1 MFVHN
6 VRFLRYSQ
14 SSNQSCTLVHFLFS
28 DYRNLELKHSDSI
41 SGLYRQ
47 TLIDSYKTLKTCHIK
62 KLTGHFSN
70 PSYPMPTTLKF
81 NLLPIEDDGFHLQ
94 TTIKINGKEAVVII
108 DTGASRSVFDE
119 ERIAIFVANALLEDH
134 DRLSTGL
141 GTNTMSS
148 KKVILEKLT
157 LNTLD
162 ILNYEATILNL
173 SHVNQSY
180 EKLALPLI
188 DGVLGSDILADYKAV
203 IDYGNKEIVF
213 NA

>member
-1 MFVHN
+1 M
-6 VRFLRYSQ
+6 
-14 SSNQSCTLVHFLFS
+14 
-28 DYRNLELKHSDSI
+28 LE
-41 SGLYRQ
+41 
-47 TLIDSYKTLKTCHIK
+47 
-62 KLTGHFSN
+62 
-70 PSYPMPTTLKF
+70 
-81 NLLPIEDDGFHLQ
+81 E
-94 TTIKINGKEAVVII
+94 
-108 DTGASRSVFDE
+108 
-119 ERIAIFVANALLEDH
+119 H

-148 KKVILEKLT
+148 KKVNLEKLT
-157 LNTLD
+157 INTLD

-213 NA
+213 NV

>member
-1 MFVHN
+1 
-6 VRFLRYSQ
+6 
-14 SSNQSCTLVHFLFS
+14 
-28 DYRNLELKHSDSI
+28 
-41 SGLYRQ
+41 
-47 TLIDSYKTLKTCHIK
+47 
-62 KLTGHFSN
+62 
-70 PSYPMPTTLKF
+70 MPTTLKF

-94 TTIKINGKEAVVII
+94 STLKINGKEAVVII

-119 ERIAIFVANALLEDH
+119 ERIAQFVDNTLLEEH

-148 KKVILEKLT
+148 KKVNLEKLT
-157 LNTLD
+157 INTLD

-213 NA
+213 NT

>member
-1 MFVHN
+1 
-6 VRFLRYSQ
+6 
-14 SSNQSCTLVHFLFS
+14 
-28 DYRNLELKHSDSI
+28 
-41 SGLYRQ
+41 
-47 TLIDSYKTLKTCHIK
+47 
-62 KLTGHFSN
+62 
-70 PSYPMPTTLKF
+70 MPTTLKF

-94 TTIKINGKEAVVII
+94 STLKINGKEAVVII

-119 ERIAIFVANALLEDH
+119 ERIAQFVDNILLEEH

-148 KKVILEKLT
+148 KKVNLEKLT
-157 LNTLD
+157 INTLD

-213 NA
+213 NV